1 MNVRIEM
8 ERLFLSMLSVYT
20 YPSIQLYKSVFM
32 HFHLKAPRDISVYK
46 SNPRCERTPMFIK
59 TKRLPSRGFIT

>member
-8 ERLFLSMLSVYT
+8 ERLLLSMLSVYT
-20 YPSIQLYKSVFM
+20 YPSKLYKSVFM

>member
-1 MNVRIEM
+1 
-8 ERLFLSMLSVYT
+8 MLSVYT
-20 YPSIQLYKSVFM
+20 YPSKLYKSVFM